1 MKSQQKQELDG
12 IIDKIIGY
20 FRFHDRKERDDETD
34 MWERINREIRQ
45 QEKKTRVREYIKRF
59 LIPVSVAACL
69 LLAYVIDKGEF
80 SDNSW
85 TLDAYVGQLADVA
98 EASGQ
103 VQLLLSDKRKVQID
117 KDTVGIVYSSNGKI
131 QIEQEEHTVSET
143 SENTDEAKGFN
154 QIIVP
159 KGKYSQLTLSDGTR
173 MHVNSGTR
181 VVYPRVFADNRR
193 EIYVEGEIYLDVT
206 PDKSRPFV
214 VKTHQF
220 NVEVLGT
227 SFNVNAYKGKKQ
239 SEVVLV
245 EGSVRLSD
253 KYQKEVLMKPD
264 NLVVVSEGRASRIK
278 RVRAKDYTAWINGL
292 LILHNEPLMSV
303 FERLNRFYDV
313 SIVVAP
319 AIQTEIVDGKLDL
332 RLPLSE
338 LVRMIS
344 VVVPIDC
351 QIIDGTY
358 YISPKRQQKKRMV
371 PQIPSELKK
380 GIITNYR

>member
-1 MKSQQKQELDG
+1 MKNFDSPSKTQYKAALFYEKSTKTRIDG

-303 FERLNRFYDV
+303 FERLNRFYDIP
-313 SIVVAP
+313 IVVAP

-332 RLPLSE
+332 RLSLSE

-358 YISPKRQQKKRMV
+358 YISPKRQQ
-371 PQIPSELKK
+371 
-380 GIITNYR
+380 

>member
-154 QIIVP
+154 QIIV
-159 KGKYSQLTLSDGTR
+159 
-173 MHVNSGTR
+173 N
-181 VVYPRVFADNRR
+181 
-193 EIYVEGEIYLDVT
+193 
-206 PDKSRPFV
+206 
-214 VKTHQF
+214 
-220 NVEVLGT
+220 
-227 SFNVNAYKGKKQ
+227 
-239 SEVVLV
+239 
-245 EGSVRLSD
+245 
-253 KYQKEVLMKPD
+253 
-264 NLVVVSEGRASRIK
+264 
-278 RVRAKDYTAWINGL
+278 
-292 LILHNEPLMSV
+292 
-303 FERLNRFYDV
+303 
-313 SIVVAP
+313 
-319 AIQTEIVDGKLDL
+319 
-332 RLPLSE
+332 
-338 LVRMIS
+338 
-344 VVVPIDC
+344 
-351 QIIDGTY
+351 
-358 YISPKRQQKKRMV
+358 
-371 PQIPSELKK
+371 
-380 GIITNYR
+380 

>member
-239 SEVVLV
+239 SEV
-245 EGSVRLSD
+245 
-253 KYQKEVLMKPD
+253 KPD

-358 YISPKRQQKKRMV
+358 YISPKRQQ
-371 PQIPSELKK
+371 
-380 GIITNYR
+380 

>member
-1 MKSQQKQELDG
+1 M
-12 IIDKIIGY
+12 
-20 FRFHDRKERDDETD
+20 
-34 MWERINREIRQ
+34 
-45 QEKKTRVREYIKRF
+45 
-59 LIPVSVAACL
+59 
-69 LLAYVIDKGEF
+69 
-80 SDNSW
+80 
-85 TLDAYVGQLADVA
+85 
-98 EASGQ
+98 
-103 VQLLLSDKRKVQID
+103 
-117 KDTVGIVYSSNGKI
+117 
-131 QIEQEEHTVSET
+131 
-143 SENTDEAKGFN
+143 
-154 QIIVP
+154 
-159 KGKYSQLTLSDGTR
+159 
-173 MHVNSGTR
+173 
-181 VVYPRVFADNRR
+181 YPRVFADNRR

-351 QIIDGTY
+351 QMIDGTY
-358 YISPKRQQKKRMV
+358 YISPKRQQ
-371 PQIPSELKK
+371 
-380 GIITNYR
+380 

>member
-45 QEKKTRVREYIKRF
+45 QEKKTRAREYIKRF

-69 LLAYVIDKGEF
+69 LLAYVIGKGDL

-181 VVYPRVFADNRR
+181 VVYPRVFADSRR

-303 FERLNRFYDV
+303 FERLNRFYDIP
-313 SIVVAP
+313 IVVAP

-332 RLPLSE
+332 RLSLSE

-358 YISPKRQQKKRMV
+358 YISPKRQQ
-371 PQIPSELKK
+371 
-380 GIITNYR
+380 

>member
-303 FERLNRFYDV
+303 FERLNRFYDIP
-313 SIVVAP
+313 IVVAP

-332 RLPLSE
+332 RLSLSE

-358 YISPKRQQKKRMV
+358 YISRSDSNKKRMV

-380 GIITNYR
+380 GIITNNR

>member
-1 MKSQQKQELDG
+1 MDG

-143 SENTDEAKGFN
+143 
-154 QIIVP
+154 

-303 FERLNRFYDV
+303 CERLNRFYDIP
-313 SIVVAP
+313 IVVAP

-332 RLPLSE
+332 RLSLSE

-358 YISPKRQQKKRMV
+358 YISPKRQQ
-371 PQIPSELKK
+371 
-380 GIITNYR
+380 

>member
-20 FRFHDRKERDDETD
+20 CRFHDRRERDDEAN
-34 MWERINREIRQ
+34 MWKRINYEIERQ
-45 QEKKTRVREYIKRF
+45 KKTAQTRKYIKRF

-69 LLAYVIDKGEF
+69 LLAYIIGKGEF
-80 SDNSW
+80 SYNNW
-85 TLDAYVGQLADVA
+85 TLDTYVNQLADVTDV
-98 EASGQ
+98 SGQ
-103 VQLLLSDKRKVQID
+103 VQLLLSDERKVQID
-117 KDTVGIVYSSNGKI
+117 KDTVGIVYSSSGKI
-131 QIEQEEHTVSET
+131 QIEQEGNSVDET
-143 SENTDEAKGFN
+143 AGSADETKGFN

-181 VVYPRVFADNRR
+181 VVYPRVFTDSRR
-193 EIYVEGEIYLDVT
+193 EIYVEGEVYLDVT
-206 PDKSRPFV
+206 PDKNKPFI

-220 NVEVLGT
+220 DVEVLGT
-227 SFNVNAYKGKKQ
+227 SFNVNAYKGKEQ
-239 SEVVLV
+239 AEVVLV
-245 EGSVRLSD
+245 EGSVKLSD
-253 KYQKEVLMKPD
+253 KHEKEVLMKPD

-278 RVRAKDYTAWINGL
+278 RVHAKDYTAWINGL

-332 RLPLSE
+332 RLPLPE
-338 LVRMIS
+338 LVKMIS

-351 QIIDGTY
+351 QMIDEAY
-358 YISPKRQQKKRMV
+358 YISPKK
-371 PQIPSELKK
+371 E
-380 GIITNYR
+380 

>member
-1 MKSQQKQELDG
+1 MESQQKQELTG
-12 IIDKIIGY
+12 IIDKVIEY

-34 MWERINREIRQ
+34 MWERISREIEQ
-45 QEKKTRVREYIKRF
+45 QEKEAQTKKYIKRGV
-59 LIPVSVAACL
+59 IPVSIAACL
-69 LLAYVIDKGEF
+69 LLAYVIGKGEL
-80 SDNSW
+80 SVNNW
-85 TLDAYVGQLADVA
+85 TLDTYVDQLADVA

-103 VQLLLSDKRKVQID
+103 VQLLLSGKHKVQID
-117 KDTVGIVYSSNGKI
+117 KDTVGIIYSSDGKI
-131 QIEQEEHTVSET
+131 QIEQEEHTVGET
-143 SENTDEAKGFN
+143 VENADETKGFN

-181 VVYPRVFADNRR
+181 VVYPRVFADARR

-206 PDKSRPFV
+206 PDKNRPFV

-227 SFNVNAYKGKKQ
+227 SFNVNAYKGKEQ

-264 NLVVVSEGRASRIK
+264 NLVVVSEGRASCIK
-278 RVRAKDYTAWINGL
+278 RVRAKDYTAWIDGL
-292 LILHNEPLMSV
+292 LILYNEPLMSV

-313 SIVVAP
+313 PIVVAP
-319 AIQTEIVDGKLDL
+319 AIQHEIVDGKLDL

-351 QIIDGTY
+351 QMIDGTY
-358 YISPKRQQKKRMV
+358 YISPKRQQ
-371 PQIPSELKK
+371 
-380 GIITNYR
+380 

>member
-1 MKSQQKQELDG
+1 MKNFDSPSKTQYKAALFYEKSTKQELDG

-303 FERLNRFYDV
+303 FERLNRFYDIP
-313 SIVVAP
+313 IVVAP

-358 YISPKRQQKKRMV
+358 YISPKRQQ
-371 PQIPSELKK
+371 
-380 GIITNYR
+380 

>member
-20 FRFHDRKERDDETD
+20 FRFHDRKERNDETD
-34 MWERINREIRQ
+34 MWERINFEIRR
-45 QEKKTRVREYIKRF
+45 QEKEIRTRRHIKKI

-69 LLAYVIDKGEF
+69 LLAYVIDKGEA
-80 SDNSW
+80 SDDNW
-85 TLDAYVGQLADVA
+85 TLDAYVDQLADVT

-103 VQLLLSDKRKVQID
+103 VQLLLSDRRKLQID
-117 KDTVGIVYSSNGKI
+117 KDTVGIVYSSSGKI
-131 QIEQEEHTVSET
+131 QIEQEEHPMNETVSNDDG
-143 SENTDEAKGFN
+143 SKGFN

-181 VVYPRVFADNRR
+181 VVYPRVFANNQR
-193 EIYVEGEIYLDVT
+193 EIFVEGEIYLDVA
-206 PDKSRPFV
+206 PDKSKPFI

-220 NVEVLGT
+220 DVEVLGT
-227 SFNVNAYKGKKQ
+227 SFNVNAYKGNEQ
-239 SEVVLV
+239 AEVVLV
-245 EGSVRLSD
+245 EGVVKLSD
-253 KYQKEVLMKPD
+253 KYKKEVLMKPD
-264 NLVVVSEGRASRIK
+264 NLVVVSGGHASQIK
-278 RVRAKDYTAWINGL
+278 RVHAKDYTAWINGL

-303 FERLNRFYDV
+303 FERLNRFYDIP
-313 SIVVAP
+313 IVVAP

-338 LVRMIS
+338 LVEMIS

-358 YISPKRQQKKRMV
+358 YISPQKH
-371 PQIPSELKK
+371 
-380 GIITNYR
+380 

>member
-1 MKSQQKQELDG
+1 MKSQQKQDLDG
-12 IIDKIIGY
+12 IIDKIICY
-20 FRFHDRKERDDETD
+20 LRFHDRKERDDETD
-34 MWERINREIRQ
+34 MLERINREIRR
-45 QEKKTRVREYIKRF
+45 QEKKTRTREYIKRF
-59 LIPVSVAACL
+59 SVSVSVAACL
-69 LLAYVIDKGEF
+69 LLAYVIGKGEL

-85 TLDAYVGQLADVA
+85 TLDAYVDQLADVA
-98 EASGQ
+98 ETSDQ

-159 KGKYSQLTLSDGTR
+159 KGKYSQLTLSDGTL

-193 EIYVEGEIYLDVT
+193 EINVEGEIYLDVT

-245 EGSVRLSD
+245 EGSVKLSD
-253 KYQKEVLMKPD
+253 KHQKEVLMKPD
-264 NLVVVSEGRASRIK
+264 NMVVVSEGRASRIK

-313 SIVVAP
+313 PIVVAP

-332 RLPLSE
+332 RLPLPE

-344 VVVPIDC
+344 VVVPIDY
-351 QIIDGTY
+351 QMIDGTY
-358 YISPKRQQKKRMV
+358 YISPKRQQ
-371 PQIPSELKK
+371 
-380 GIITNYR
+380 

>member
-1 MKSQQKQELDG
+1 M
-12 IIDKIIGY
+12 
-20 FRFHDRKERDDETD
+20 
-34 MWERINREIRQ
+34 
-45 QEKKTRVREYIKRF
+45 
-59 LIPVSVAACL
+59 
-69 LLAYVIDKGEF
+69 
-80 SDNSW
+80 
-85 TLDAYVGQLADVA
+85 DAYVGQLADVA

-193 EIYVEGEIYLDVT
+193 EMYVEGEIYLDVT

-303 FERLNRFYDV
+303 FERLNRFYDIP
-313 SIVVAP
+313 IVVAP

-332 RLPLSE
+332 RLSLSE

-344 VVVPIDC
+344 VVVPFDC

-358 YISPKRQQKKRMV
+358 YISPKRQQ
-371 PQIPSELKK
+371 
-380 GIITNYR
+380 

>member
-245 EGSVRLSD
+245 EGSV
-253 KYQKEVLMKPD
+253 
-264 NLVVVSEGRASRIK
+264 VSEGRASRIK

-358 YISPKRQQKKRMV
+358 YISPKRQQ
-371 PQIPSELKK
+371 
-380 GIITNYR
+380 

>member
-103 VQLLLSDKRKVQID
+103 VQLLLSDKRKVQI
-117 KDTVGIVYSSNGKI
+117 
-131 QIEQEEHTVSET
+131 EHTVSET

-214 VKTHQF
+214 VKAHQF

-303 FERLNRFYDV
+303 FERLNRFYDIP
-313 SIVVAP
+313 IVVAP

-332 RLPLSE
+332 RLSLSE

-358 YISPKRQQKKRMV
+358 YISPKRQQ
-371 PQIPSELKK
+371 
-380 GIITNYR
+380 